1 MRRLRSVDEAR
12 EALSQAVVIVFK
24 HSTRCGVSAAA
35 YAQVRSFLDSHPDV
49 PVCLVDVIEDREIS
63 AEITRASSVPHE
75 SPQVLLLKGG
85 RVVWHASH
93 YGITAEAVAR
103 ECLKAD

>member
-1 MRRLRSVDEAR
+1 MRGERRSICAGAEFSGFPSGRA
-12 EALSQAVVIVFK
+12 
-24 HSTRCGVSAAA
+24 
-35 YAQVRSFLDSHPDV
+35 
-49 PVCLVDVIEDREIS
+49 VCLVDVIEDREIS
-63 AEITRASSVPHE
+63 AEITRASSVRHE